1 VPRFETELVA
11 RGGGVVAEVPDEV
24 MAELGGRRVAVVA
37 TVNGHSWRTTTA
49 VYGGLAMV
57 GLNKTVQATAGV
69 SAGDR
74 VELALERDDAPR
86 EVVVPETLAEAL
98 VGDVLARETFS
109 SLAYTHRKEY
119 AEWIAEAKRPETRE
133 RARRTGARDA
143 ARPER
148 RSAEGRAEPPP
159 VGVRVD
165 DPRHDRTITNQ
176 RFATSTSP
184 EPSSETSCSGSK

>member
-1 VPRFETELVA
+1 MPRFETELVA

-98 VGDVLARETFS
+98 AGDVLARETFN

-133 RARRTGARDA
+133 RRVARALEMLRD
-143 ARPER
+143 RK
-148 RSAEGRAEPPP
+148 
-159 VGVRVD
+159 
-165 DPRHDRTITNQ
+165 TI
-176 RFATSTSP
+176 S
-184 EPSSETSCSGSK
+184 